1 MYRGGAEKTIREYM
15 LKNNFIDCVI
25 ALPENLFFGTS
36 IATCIMV
43 LKKRKKDESVLFI
56 NATSFY
62 EKEPNNNYLSDENI
76 ARILDIYNKR
86 ENSKFC
92 ALVSNDEIIAN
103 SSNLSPSAYFESE
116 QKEQIDINEI
126 NSELNVCLK
135 EQNELR
141 AKIDE
146 ILKEL

>member
-1 MYRGGAEKTIREYM
+1 M
-15 LKNNFIDCVI
+15 
-25 ALPENLFFGTS
+25 
-36 IATCIMV
+36 
-43 LKKRKKDESVLFI
+43 
-56 NATSFY
+56 
-62 EKEPNNNYLSDENI
+62 
-76 ARILDIYNKR
+76 
-86 ENSKFC
+86 
-92 ALVSNDEIIAN
+92 VSNDEIIAN

-116 QKEQIDINEI
+116 QKEQIDINEV